1 MVSLEAVN
9 LVYIAYWHCGK
20 AHGFKVL
27 HAGFAYDLW
36 IQNFTGRLKGKQL
49 FLKCLVF
56 PEVYDNSSYAHD
68 REDES
73 NGEYKAPKELYE
85 PVRRG
90 IEMGQTM
97 YAGESRPPD

>member
-1 MVSLEAVN
+1 MGSKFFM
-9 LVYIAYWHCGK
+9 LVLLMTC
-20 AHGFKVL
+20 GFKTL
-27 HAGFAYDLW
+27 LEGYGIKL
-36 IQNFTGRLKGKQL
+36 ILT
-49 FLKCLVF
+49 CLVF
-56 PEVYDNSSYAHD
+56 PVVFDNSSYAHD

-97 YAGESRPPD
+97 YAGESRPPDKRIVNVAHSAPRDV